1 MKGRLGIPDF
11 ENFTALDLIAVQSAD
26 KGNRG
31 LQGSLLR
38 CRSSQI
44 KTLQDITGSG
54 IESERH
60 AAFALAV
67 DLIELAHYLKSIC
80 FYALFKKW
88 GPMIFYSALKPPKAD
103 LNRLAL

>member
-31 LQGSLLR
+31 RQGSLLR

-44 KTLQDITGSG
+44 KTLQALWALGS
-54 IESERH
+54 SLSATPRSPWRS
-60 AAFALAV
+60 

-80 FYALFKKW
+80 IYALFKKW
-88 GPMIFYSALKPPKAD
+88 GPMIFYSAIKPPKAD